1 MKKRI
6 RKSLALMM
14 TAALL
19 FTLTACGSS
28 SSSAGTSGQA
38 GGGTTAATEAEKKET
53 ETTVKP
59 EGTQAET
66 SGSGEAKEGYNLAII
81 LGSAE
86 MPFTQVLLQGAQ
98 SKIRPEDNL
107 SVYYCDWD
115 ASKEIQLV
123 EDICAN
129 KVDAIMLDPADPD
142 AILPALQTAKDAG
155 IPVISYD
162 CSTNYPDYLAV
173 QISSDD
179 VEAGYLIGKELFEAL
194 GGKGVIQSYVTNTT
208 KNSQNRLVGL
218 EKALEEYPDI
228 EWVYNC
234 QEKFDPESAVK
245 VFESML
251 LSHPDTDAFFCANE
265 NIVQAAATV
274 LEANG
279 MIGDVLLGNVGAG
292 TVIKDYLNEGK
303 IYCSYDSQPY
313 VMGQMTVD
321 ICYDILDNETKYDAN
336 EPLFVPG
343 EIRKKGDD
351 YFAG

>member
-1 MKKRI
+1 MKKRTGKI
-6 RKSLALMM
+6 LALAMTAILTFSLAGCSQP
-14 TAALL
+14 A
-19 FTLTACGSS
+19 SS
-28 SSSAGTSGQA
+28 TSSQ
-38 GGGTTAATEAEKKET
+38 AATSAENKAEESK
-53 ETTVKP
+53 
-59 EGTQAET
+59 QAEQT
-66 SGSGEAKEGYNLAII
+66 EAKSTEEAKEGYNLAII

-179 VEAGYLIGKELFEAL
+179 VEAGYLIAKELFEEL

-208 KNSQNRLVGL
+208 KNSQNRLIGL
-218 EKALEEYPDI
+218 EKALKEYPDI

-279 MIGDVLLGNVGAG
+279 MLGDVLLGNVGAG

-303 IYCSYDSQPY
+303 IYCSYDSQPF
-313 VMGQMTVD
+313 VMGEMTVD
-321 ICYDILDNETKYDAN
+321 ICYDILDNGTAYDAN
-336 EPLFVPG
+336 EPIFVPG

>member
-1 MKKRI
+1 MKKRTGKI
-6 RKSLALMM
+6 LALAM
-14 TAALL
+14 TAI
-19 FTLTACGSS
+19 LTFSLPGCSQPASS
-28 SSSAGTSGQA
+28 TSSQ
-38 GGGTTAATEAEKKET
+38 AATSAENKAEESK
-53 ETTVKP
+53 
-59 EGTQAET
+59 QAEQT
-66 SGSGEAKEGYNLAII
+66 EAKSTEEAKEGYNLAII

-179 VEAGYLIGKELFEAL
+179 VEAGYLIAKELFEEL

-208 KNSQNRLVGL
+208 KNSQNRLIGL

-279 MIGDVLLGNVGAG
+279 MLGDVLLGNVGAG

-303 IYCSYDSQPY
+303 IYCSYDSQPF
-313 VMGQMTVD
+313 VMGEMTVD
-321 ICYDILDNETKYDAN
+321 ICYDILDNGTAYDAN
-336 EPLFVPG
+336 EPIFVPG

>member
-1 MKKRI
+1 MKKRTGKI
-6 RKSLALMM
+6 LALAMTAILTFSLAGCSQP
-14 TAALL
+14 A
-19 FTLTACGSS
+19 SS
-28 SSSAGTSGQA
+28 TSSQ
-38 GGGTTAATEAEKKET
+38 AATSAENKAEESK
-53 ETTVKP
+53 
-59 EGTQAET
+59 QAEQT
-66 SGSGEAKEGYNLAII
+66 EAKSTEEAKEGYNLAII

-179 VEAGYLIGKELFEAL
+179 VEAGYLIAKELFEEL

-208 KNSQNRLVGL
+208 KNSQNRLIGL

-279 MIGDVLLGNVGAG
+279 MLGDVLLGNVGAG

-303 IYCSYDSQPY
+303 IYCSYDSQPF
-313 VMGQMTVD
+313 VMGEMTVD
-321 ICYDILDNETKYDAN
+321 ICYDILDNGTAYDAN
-336 EPLFVPG
+336 EPIFVPG

>member
-1 MKKRI
+1 
-6 RKSLALMM
+6 M
-14 TAALL
+14 TAALAL
-19 FTLTACGSS
+19 GLTACSS
-28 SSSAGTSGQA
+28 QTSSNTTTS
-38 GGGTTAATEAEKKET
+38 AATQAAETTKET
-53 ETTVKP
+53 EAAKTTEESK
-59 EGTQAET
+59 T
-66 SGSGEAKEGYNLAII
+66 EAAASEAKKEGYNLAII

-98 SKIRPEDNL
+98 ASIREEDNL

-115 ASKEIQLV
+115 AGKEIQLV

-173 QISSDD
+173 QIASDD
-179 VEAGYLIGKELFEAL
+179 QEAGYLIAKELFEEL
-194 GGKGVIQSYVTNTT
+194 GGEGVIQSYVTNTT
-208 KNSQNRLVGL
+208 KNSQNRLIGL
-218 EKALEEYPDI
+218 EKALEEYPNI
-228 EWVYNC
+228 KWEYNC
-234 QEKFDPESAVK
+234 MEKFDPESAIK

-279 MIGDVLLGNVGAG
+279 LIGDVLLGNVGAG

-313 VMGQMTVD
+313 VMGQMTVE
-321 ICYDILDNETKYDAN
+321 ICYDILDNGTEYDAN
-336 EPLFVPG
+336 EPIFVPG

>member
-1 MKKRI
+1 MKKQS
-6 RKSLALMM
+6 RKILALIM
-14 TAALL
+14 TTALA
-19 FTLTACGSS
+19 FTLTACSTSS
-28 SSSAGTSGQA
+28 S
-38 GGGTTAATEAEKKET
+38 GTTAQTGGSTAAEKQESADKTEAATKAEETKTEAAAPSEK
-53 ETTVKP
+53 
-59 EGTQAET
+59 
-66 SGSGEAKEGYNLAII
+66 KEGYNLAII

-86 MPFTQVLLQGAQ
+86 MPFTQVLLQGAEA
-98 SKIRPEDNL
+98 KIRPEDNL

-208 KNSQNRLVGL
+208 KNSQNRLIGL

-313 VMGQMTVD
+313 VMGQMTVET
-321 ICYDILDNETKYDAN
+321 CYDILDNQTEYDAN
-336 EPLFVPG
+336 EPIYVPG
-343 EIRKKGDD
+343 EIRKKGDE

>member
-1 MKKRI
+1 MKKKLENVI
-6 RKSLALMM
+6 TIVMAAVLAMN
-14 TAALL
+14 
-19 FTLTACGSS
+19 LTACGGSS
-28 SSSAGTSGQA
+28 SGASTQSEGDKSKESTVANQ
-38 GGGTTAATEAEKKET
+38 TEEKSTIEVKET
-53 ETTVKP
+53 EKT
-59 EGTQAET
+59 
-66 SGSGEAKEGYNLAII
+66 KEGYNLAII

-86 MPFTQVLLQGAQ
+86 MPFTQVLLQGVE

-129 KVDAIMLDPADPD
+129 NVDAIMLDPADPD

-162 CSTNYPDYLAV
+162 CSTNYPDFLKV

-208 KNSQNRLVGL
+208 KNSQNRLIGL

-292 TVIKDYLNEGK
+292 TVIKEYLNEGK

-313 VMGQMTVD
+313 VMGEMTVE
-321 ICYDILDNETKYDAN
+321 ICYDILDNGAEYDAN
-336 EPLFVPG
+336 EPIFVPG
-343 EIRKKGDD
+343 AIRKKGDD